1 MSRLPSV
8 EDPNLLVGTSTSDDA
23 AVYRLRE
30 DLCLVQTVDF
40 FPPIVD
46 DAYDFGAVAA
56 VNALSDIYA
65 MGATPILALNLV
77 CFPEDQPKEVLYE
90 ILRGGSDVARE
101 AGVLLVG
108 GHTIKDKEPKY
119 GMAVTGIAHSHA
131 IITNDNAKP
140 GDILVLTKPIGT
152 GIISTAGKN
161 GKADEATLQ
170 GAVTSMRTLNKAAA
184 EAMVAA
190 GANSA
195 TDVTGFGLIG
205 HLLTMMQASNA
216 TASLQL
222 SSVPVLPGARD
233 LLEMGMIAGG
243 TRANWDS
250 VGKKT
255 LWHPDIPESEQL
267 LLCDA
272 QTSGGMLISMPQERL
287 VTLQRELADRN
298 TEGSIIGTVG
308 PKQDAPIQV
317 DP

>member
-1 MSRLPSV
+1 LSRLPAV

-46 DAYDFGAVAA
+46 DPYDFGTVAA

-77 CFPEDQPKEVLYE
+77 CFPEDQPKEVLFE

-119 GMAVTGIAHSHA
+119 GMAVTGIAHSHS

-140 GDILVLTKPIGT
+140 GDVLVLTKPIGT
-152 GIISTAGKN
+152 GVISTAGKN
-161 GKADEATLQ
+161 GMADEATLQ
-170 GAVTSMRTLNKAAA
+170 GAVASMRTLNKAAA

-190 GANSA
+190 GAHSA

-205 HLLTMMQASNA
+205 HLLTMMEASNT
-216 TASLQL
+216 TAALQL
-222 SSVPVLPGARD
+222 SAVPVLPGTRD

-250 VGKKT
+250 LGKKT
-255 LWHPDIPESEQL
+255 QWHPDIPESEQL

-272 QTSGGMLISMPQERL
+272 QTSGGMLISIPQDRL
-287 VTLQRELADRN
+287 PTLQRELADRD
-298 TEGSIIGTVG
+298 TEGSIIGTVQA
-308 PKQDAPIQV
+308 KQGSPIQV

>member
-1 MSRLPSV
+1 MSHLPTV

-23 AVYRLRE
+23 AVYRLRD

-46 DAYDFGAVAA
+46 DPYDFGAVAA
-56 VNALSDIYA
+56 ANALSDIYA
-65 MGATPILALNLV
+65 MGATPLLALNLV
-77 CFPEDQPKEVLYE
+77 CFPEDQPKEVLYD

-101 AGVLLVG
+101 SGTLLVG

-131 IITNDNAKP
+131 IVTNDNAKP
-140 GDILVLTKPIGT
+140 EDVLVLTKPIGT

-161 GKADEATLQ
+161 GKADDATLRN
-170 GAVTSMRTLNKAAA
+170 AVASMRTLNKAAA
-184 EAMVAA
+184 EAMVAS
-190 GANSA
+190 GANAA

-205 HLLTMMQASNA
+205 HLLTMMEASNA

-222 SSVPVLPGARD
+222 NAVPVLPGTRE
-233 LLEMGMIAGG
+233 LLELGMIAGG

-250 VGKKT
+250 VGRKT
-255 LWHPDIPESEQL
+255 QWHPDIPESEQL

-272 QTSGGMLISMPQERL
+272 QTSGGLLISIPQERL
-287 VTLQRELADRN
+287 DKLLSELADRN
-298 TEGSIIGTVG
+298 SQGSVIGTVG
-308 PKQDAPIQV
+308 PKGDAPIQV
-317 DP
+317 AP